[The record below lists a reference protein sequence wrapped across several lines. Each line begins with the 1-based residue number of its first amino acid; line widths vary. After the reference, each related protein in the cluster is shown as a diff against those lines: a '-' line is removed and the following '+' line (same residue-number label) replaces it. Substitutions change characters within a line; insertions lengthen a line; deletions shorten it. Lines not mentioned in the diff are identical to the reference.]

1 MPQPT
6 AQDVHVNRPLGNISI
21 AYMQAQEAF
30 VADRVFPNIPVDKQS
45 DLYYKYDRSFW
56 NRDEAEKRAPATESS
71 GSGYA
76 VETDNYFCDEWDHH
90 HDVPDQRRANA
101 DTPLQP
107 DREATQLVSHKG
119 LLRRENNWATKYF
132 ASNIWATDIDGVAA
146 SPTTG
151 EVLQWN
157 DAASTPIENVADAQE
172 AVLEGTGYE
181 INTMVIGFSVWK
193 ALKNHPDIIDRIKY
207 GQTPGSPAIVTIQ
220 AVAALFE
227 IERLLVMKAVHNT
240 AKEGLAEVSAFIGG
254 KKALLCYS
262 APNPGLM
269 IPSAGYTFSW
279 RGLLGASAMGGR
291 ITRFRMKQL
300 KADRVEIEMSFD
312 HKKVAADLGYFFD
325 TIVA

>member
-71 GSGYA
+71 GSGYE

-119 LLRRENNWATKYF
+119 LLRRENNWATQYF
-132 ASNIWATDIDGVAA
+132 ASNIWGTDIDGVAA

-151 EVLQWN
+151 EVLQWS

-181 INTMVIGFSVWK
+181 INTMVIGFAVWK
-193 ALKNHPDIIDRIKY
+193 ALKNHPDIVDRIKY

-240 AKEGLAEVSAFIGG
+240 AKEGLDEVSAFIGG

-269 IPSAGYTFSW
+269 IPTAGYTFSW

-312 HKKVAADLGYFFD
+312 HKMVAADLGYFFD